1 MAISPLTSTGTV
13 RLAGITSR
21 LNSDQ
26 VKSSESDMKASVT
39 DISNTDN
46 SIINARN
53 SSLLYQVVD
62 TILDTDETQSTP
74 SSSNQVYNR
83 LLTASLADNEQ
94 FISSLGDL
102 EA

>member
-1 MAISPLTSTGTV
+1 VAISPLTSTGTV
-13 RLAGITSR
+13 RLAGNTTR

-26 VKSSESDMKASVT
+26 MKSSESDMKASVT

-62 TILDTDETQSTP
+62 TILDTNETQSTP
-74 SSSNQVYNR
+74 SSNNQVYNR

-94 FISSLGDL
+94 FKSSLGDL